1 MSDKALSIIT
11 NFGCHYKCPECIVK
25 NNHIDVPKT
34 TLDGLDKLS
43 DAFIKNNCE
52 LITISGGGDPLYQYD
67 KNVEWYR
74 KLFRIMPEISKRKG
88 RTIDVEMHTSY
99 LTDQTS
105 FSFYDCCRVVY
116 HAHTI
121 YDLPHIYRTGKEIV
135 RIVFVVTPDYT
146 IENLLD
152 IANYV
157 KNSSD
162 IDELS
167 FRQYVDVD
175 YNAVSHLEPYLK
187 LGHQKL
193 WYYIEQ
199 NDYNLYYAENQIY
212 TSYRDFQ
219 NTSRIPMDDGKL
231 KQEV

>member
-1 MSDKALSIIT
+1 MENNPALSIIT
-11 NFGCHYKCPECIVK
+11 NFGCHFKCPECIVR

-34 TLDGLDKLS
+34 TLEGLDKLA
-43 DAFIKNNCE
+43 DIFIRGRCTT
-52 LITISGGGDPLYQYD
+52 LTVSGGGDPLFQYE

-74 KLFRIMPEISKRKG
+74 KLFRILSEISKRKG
-88 RTIDVEMHTSY
+88 CEISFEMHTSY

-105 FSFYDCCRVVY
+105 FPFYSCRRVVY
-116 HAHTI
+116 HSHNI
-121 YDLPHIYRTGKEIV
+121 DDLKHIYRTGEEIV
-135 RIVFVVTPDYT
+135 RAVFVVTPDYT

-152 IANYV
+152 IAACV
-157 KNSSD
+157 QNSPN

-167 FRQYVDVD
+167 FRQYVDAD
-175 YNAVSHLEPYLK
+175 YNAVSHLEKYLK
-187 LGHQKL
+187 LGHQRL

-219 NTSRIPMDDGKL
+219 RSSND
-231 KQEV
+231 V